1 MIKVCVGL
9 QVVFVQRLKTDLF
22 LAVLEDALE
31 ITLLLLELVDNIC
44 EEVVVGDSRVQVVIV
59 GDLLLV
65 AVHTDVLFCVLV
77 LRDAQEH
84 FFVGK
89 YLVFAARQL

>member
-1 MIKVCVGL
+1 
-9 QVVFVQRLKTDLF
+9 
-22 LAVLEDALE
+22 LE
-31 ITLLLLELVDNIC
+31 ITLLLLEIEDNIC
-44 EEVVVGDSRVQVVIV
+44 EELVASDSRVQVVVV

-65 AVHTDVLFCVLV
+65 AVHADVLFCVLV

-84 FFVGK
+84 FVVGK